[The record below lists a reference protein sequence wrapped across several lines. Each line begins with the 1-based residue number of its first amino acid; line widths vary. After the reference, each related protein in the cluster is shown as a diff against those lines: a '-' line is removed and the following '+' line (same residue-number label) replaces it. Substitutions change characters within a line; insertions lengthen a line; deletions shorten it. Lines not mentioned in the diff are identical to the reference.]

1 MKYLALQHSLNNRQ
15 INDKKER
22 KEMKKIIKRLI
33 HAYVEG
39 CKEMYKPFIE
49 HNLTIPMN
57 L

>member
-1 MKYLALQHSLNNRQ
+1 MVIKRE
-15 INDKKER
+15 KK
-22 KEMKKIIKRLI
+22 MKKIIKRLI